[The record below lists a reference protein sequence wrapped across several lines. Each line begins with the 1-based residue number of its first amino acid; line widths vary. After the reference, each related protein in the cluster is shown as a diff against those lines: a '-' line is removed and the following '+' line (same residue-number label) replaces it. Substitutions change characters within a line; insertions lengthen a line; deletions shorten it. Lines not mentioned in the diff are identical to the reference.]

1 MDNFKLPPV
10 PKDVLVAFEFLPQ
23 EVLDKIDLKVIA
35 FTLQQIYRNPTQ
47 FKEEESFAELFIIN
61 HKERMRL
68 IRIAA
73 KEHGHE

>member
-23 EVLDKIDLKVIA
+23 EVLDKIDLELIDFMLHK
-35 FTLQQIYRNPTQ
+35 IYLNPTK
-47 FKEEESFAELFIIN
+47 FEEEEGFAELFIIN

-73 KEHGHE
+73 KELGHE